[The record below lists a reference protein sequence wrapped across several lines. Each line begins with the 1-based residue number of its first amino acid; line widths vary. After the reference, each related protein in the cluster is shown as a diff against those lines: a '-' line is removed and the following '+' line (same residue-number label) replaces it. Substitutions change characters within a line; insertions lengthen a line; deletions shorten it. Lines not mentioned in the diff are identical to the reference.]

1 MGYFRFHRRLKLFPD
16 AGINL
21 SKRGG
26 SRSVSGHGATVN
38 ISKRGVTGTAGLPG
52 SGISYR
58 TSPHHLGAKNGPQRR
73 HPLSH
78 SSARHG
84 FWQQLRAIFFP

>member
-1 MGYFRFHRRLKLFPD
+1 MGYFRFHRR
-16 AGINL
+16 
-21 SKRGG
+21 
-26 SRSVSGHGATVN
+26 ATVN

-58 TSPHHLGAKNGPQRR
+58 TSPHHLGAQNGPQRR
-73 HPLSH
+73 RSSRRPLSH

-84 FWQQLRAIFFP
+84 FWQQLRAILYP